1 MRNLILQD
9 DLEKPRIIGYRSK
22 SSETRVKHKIKLKQK
37 TQCRLDVPG
46 QSPKTPIYT
55 KRNKMTVDGPGT

>member
-1 MRNLILQD
+1 
-9 DLEKPRIIGYRSK
+9 LEKSRITGCRNK
-22 SSETRVKHKIKLKQK
+22 SGAARVKQKIKLKAK

-46 QSPKTPIYT
+46 QNPKTPIYT